1 MSWSHGKH
9 VDTTSFGGKARI
21 LEVEWFNQMILKNS
35 LLDSMF
41 SLSFL
46 SHEIWKVVGQTKEK
60 QPSLLIVMRKRSNLL
75 HEHNS
80 SGCL

>member
-1 MSWSHGKH
+1 
-9 VDTTSFGGKARI
+9 
-21 LEVEWFNQMILKNS
+21 MILKNS

-46 SHEIWKVVGQTKEK
+46 SHEIWKVVGQNKEK

-75 HEHNS
+75 HGHNS
-80 SGCL
+80 SGCLDYKRVHISAEESVSIIPGCHLTPVTE